1 MSLKKRV
8 VVTGMGMVSPIGNN
22 VEESWNAAKK
32 GECGIDE
39 ITQFDASMTAV
50 SLAAEVKDFHPE
62 EHLEKKSLRK
72 MDRFVQ
78 FAMVAADEALAQ
90 AGEFPD
96 KSKVGTIVSSGIGG
110 LRVIEKEQDHGRE
123 AGFKRISPYFIP
135 MAISNMAAGQ
145 IAIAHGLTGLST
157 CVVTACASGTN
168 AIGEA
173 FLKIRDDYLSACV
186 CGGTEASIT
195 PLALGGFASMKALCT
210 GTDKERASIPFDK
223 ERHGFVMGE
232 GAGILVLEEYE
243 HAKARGAHILGEMV
257 GYGTNCDAYHI
268 TAPLPDGSGAAECM
282 KLAIS
287 DAGITPENIGYINAH
302 GTSTPLNDLGETK
315 AVKLVFGEETK
326 VPISSTKSMTGHL
339 LGASG
344 AVEAIFCLKALEDQY
359 LPATIHYKVPDEEC
373 NLDVI
378 PNQGREA
385 DVTYALSNS
394 LGFGGHNATLIMKRW
409 EEDGNAVR

>member
-1 MSLKKRV
+1 
-8 VVTGMGMVSPIGNN
+8 
-22 VEESWNAAKK
+22 
-32 GECGIDE
+32 
-39 ITQFDASMTAV
+39 
-50 SLAAEVKDFHPE
+50 
-62 EHLEKKSLRK
+62 
-72 MDRFVQ
+72 
-78 FAMVAADEALAQ
+78 
-90 AGEFPD
+90 
-96 KSKVGTIVSSGIGG
+96 
-110 LRVIEKEQDHGRE
+110 
-123 AGFKRISPYFIP
+123 
-135 MAISNMAAGQ
+135 
-145 IAIAHGLTGLST
+145 
-157 CVVTACASGTN
+157 
-168 AIGEA
+168 
-173 FLKIRDDYLSACV
+173 
-186 CGGTEASIT
+186 
-195 PLALGGFASMKALCT
+195 MKALCT

-344 AVEAIFCLKALEDQY
+344 AVEAIFCLKALENQY